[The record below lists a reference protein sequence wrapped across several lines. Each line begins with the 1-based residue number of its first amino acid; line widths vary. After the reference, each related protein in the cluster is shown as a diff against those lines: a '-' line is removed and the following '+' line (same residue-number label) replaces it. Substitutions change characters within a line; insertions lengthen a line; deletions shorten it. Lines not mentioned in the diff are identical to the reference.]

1 MAFHSQIISTT
12 NDTDVAF
19 IGNTATS
26 MMLTNSHATAAVTL
40 DLFIKNILTGANSGY
55 ILRNVKI
62 PNGVSLKL
70 EQDEFAFNNRV
81 YKLVINTDNA
91 GGGIN
96 IITRS

>member
-1 MAFHSQIISTT
+1 MAFNSQIISTT
-12 NDTDVAF
+12 NDTDVVY

-26 MMLTNSHATAAVTL
+26 MTLTNSHATAAVTL
-40 DLFIKNILTGANSGY
+40 DLFIENILTGVNSGY